1 LENWFELE
9 FLLLKIIRLQPSE
22 LEQMEFYRAEF
33 LIENLKKHTE
43 EENKS
48 RKKEEEDYQKGMPQ
62 QPNASKMMSD
72 ARKSM
77 PTPSFKMPSSGF
89 GNLGKISL

>member
-9 FLLLKIIRLQPSE
+9 FLLLKILRLQPSE
-22 LEQMEFYRAEF
+22 LETMQFFRAEF

-43 EENKS
+43 EENKQ
-48 RKKEEEDYQKGMPQ
+48 RKKEEDDYNKGMPQ

-72 ARKSM
+72 ARKNM
-77 PTPSFKMPSSGF
+77 PTPSFSMPSMKSF
-89 GNLGKISL
+89 GGKLGI

>member
-1 LENWFELE
+1 
-9 FLLLKIIRLQPSE
+9 
-22 LEQMEFYRAEF
+22 
-33 LIENLKKHTE
+33 
-43 EENKS
+43 
-48 RKKEEEDYQKGMPQ
+48 MPQ